1 MNISETMNISSKKKM
16 EKKKK
21 RKKAKIKKE
30 NDFIP
35 ARVLG
40 NNQNLKLLP
49 FLEDIKRQE
58 FQQIHFKRKTQ

>member
-1 MNISETMNISSKKKM
+1 M